1 MDQNTTENKTTETV
15 AAEVANT
22 ETSPAPVR
30 KKGLAWWQF
39 LLIWAGAILALG
51 LVFCVILYRYL
62 DVYEQTRP
70 EAVLDR
76 LIADNSTEELIW
88 KAKENVNFELTKYES
103 AEALY
108 EEYISGVDSG
118 KPLTYRL
125 DSSEEE
131 TSLAE
136 TTKGTAANNGL
147 KEQQY
152 IVRSGAYNI
161 CNVTLEEYGDPVGF
175 GRRKWQVA
183 NIEAADVTK
192 VLKGVSV
199 SVDVLPGDEDSF
211 TLNDLSVGEDYTS
224 IEEVPI
230 EDGSNSVVER
240 SMENPPMFRRITI
253 GPLYTDVIVENAEG
267 KVLSCNK
274 EEGGT
279 LYFRASD
286 PKYKQIIEAPE
297 DVDVYVNGVLL
308 TKEMSDTVKEGLFEG
323 LEEYVGDAPH
333 KTVVYDIE
341 PLYTEPVVTAKGNG
355 VDTAILPVSEE
366 KVLVFADDGETED
379 GEMYAAAKDYFQAY
393 MNYSSY
399 SYNGGS
405 FSNLLSKILPGT
417 ELYSY
422 VGNSRAAMIWASA
435 TKTEYK
441 NLAYENFHQISE
453 NCFVCTISYD
463 ADMTA
468 SSWYERYS
476 YELKNSYEVVF
487 VKKNDRWYAAVM
499 SVLTN

>member
-1 MDQNTTENKTTETV
+1 MDRNKTENQIAENT
-15 AAEVANT
+15 AAEAVNT
-22 ETSPAPVR
+22 ETSPASAR

-39 LLIWAGAILALG
+39 LLVWAGALLALG
-51 LVFCVILYRYL
+51 LISCVILYRYL
-62 DVYEQTRP
+62 DVYEKTRP
-70 EAVLDR
+70 EAVLDK
-76 LIADNSTEELIW
+76 LIADNSTEELVRR
-88 KAKENVNFELTKYES
+88 AKENVRFELTKYES
-103 AEALY
+103 AQTLY

-125 DSSEEE
+125 NSSEEE
-131 TSLAE
+131 TSPAE
-136 TTKGTAANNGL
+136 TKVSTNGGL
-147 KEQQY
+147 KKQQY

-175 GRRKWQVA
+175 GRRKWRVA
-183 NIEAADVTK
+183 SVEAADLTK
-192 VLKGVSV
+192 ELKGVNV
-199 SVDVLPGDEDSF
+199 AVDVLPGEEDCF
-211 TLNDLSVGEDYTS
+211 TLNDLAVGGDYVS
-224 IEEVPI
+224 MEEVPV
-230 EDGSNSVVER
+230 EDESNSVVER
-240 SMENPPMFRRITI
+240 SMENPPVFHRITI
-253 GPLYTDVIVENAEG
+253 GPLYTDVIVENTEG

-279 LYFRASD
+279 LYFRASE
-286 PKYKQIIEAPE
+286 PEYKQIVEAPE
-297 DVDVYVNGVLL
+297 DVDVYLNGVLL
-308 TKEMSDTVKEGLFEG
+308 SKETDAVIKEGLFEG
-323 LEEYVGDAPH
+323 LEEYVGNAPH
-333 KTVVYDIE
+333 KTVIYDIE
-341 PLYTEPVVTAKGNG
+341 PLYKEPVVTAVGKG
-355 VDTAILPVSEE
+355 VDTAIIPVSEE
-366 KVLVFADDGETED
+366 KVLVFADDGEKED
-379 GEMYAAAKDYFQAY
+379 GEMYAAAKEYFEAY

-441 NLAYENFHQISE
+441 NLAYGNFHRISE

>member
-1 MDQNTTENKTTETV
+1 MAEENKAGITP
-15 AAEVANT
+15 AEAKSEESKT
-22 ETSPAPVR
+22 PAPAKSA
-30 KKGLAWWQF
+30 KKGIRWWQF
-39 LLIWAGAILALG
+39 LLIWAGALLALG
-51 LVFCVILYRYL
+51 LVLCVILYKYL

-76 LIADNSTEELIW
+76 LITDNSTEELIRR
-88 KAKENVNFELTKYES
+88 AKENVDFELTKYES
-103 AEALY
+103 ADALY

-125 DSSEEE
+125 DSSEE
-131 TSLAE
+131 TSSAE
-136 TTKGTAANNGL
+136 AAKGAVAGNGL
-147 KEQQY
+147 NKQQY

-183 NIEAADVTK
+183 NIKAADVTK
-192 VLKGVSV
+192 VLNGVCV
-199 SVDVLPGDEDSF
+199 SVDVLPGEEDCF
-211 TLNDLSVGEDYTS
+211 TLNALPVGGDYTS
-224 IEEVPI
+224 MEEVPV
-230 EDGSNSVVER
+230 EDESDSAVER
-240 SMENPPMFRRITI
+240 SMANPPVFHRITI
-253 GPLYTDVIVENAEG
+253 GPLYTDVIVENSEG

-279 LYFRASD
+279 LYFRASE
-286 PKYKQIIEAPE
+286 PEYKQIVEAPE
-297 DVDVYVNGVLL
+297 GVEVYLNGVLL
-308 TKEMSDTVKEGLFEG
+308 TDANAATVDDGLLKG
-323 LEEYVGDAPH
+323 LEDYLDGASY
-333 KTVVYDIE
+333 KTVTYEVG
-341 PLYTEPVVTAKGNG
+341 PLYLEPVVTAAGKGAE
-355 VDTAILPVSEE
+355 VAIIPVSEE
-366 KVLVFADDGETED
+366 KVLVFEDDGEKED
-379 GEMYAAAKDYFQAY
+379 GELYAAAREYFEAY

-405 FSNLLSKILPGT
+405 FSILLSKILPGT

-441 NLAYENFHQISE
+441 NLAYENFHRISE

-468 SSWYERYS
+468 SSWYEKYS

-487 VKKNDRWYAAVM
+487 VKRNDRWYAAVM